1 MLEEIKSIS
10 FKFPQLF
17 AYKKRETNTHDIP
30 EIMDADESNRDDSLN
45 IMNSLPDKTDDPNN
59 SDLLMKSYFEHQ
71 SEQQNGME
79 HEIDIVK
86 PPEKKPKG
94 CSHAC
99 SHRVEPITDSN
110 KILQLYTKNGNSDAF
125 FTRVGC
131 KPRPNGDQSMIVP
144 YCTPTMYYVCHECGM
159 ADQNGSKIEH
169 HLNND
174 AHEGKKKFKNYI
186 KLQEKPSKIQPR
198 FGWYKGERYLVIEEC
213 RNAFACICGVT
224 FEKYRGLKKHFEECT
239 RTELVLATV
248 SSGCVDLD
256 GIVPIH
262 LVNDKKHCVKF
273 DTYSCGFGS
282 RDRNGGVDDL
292 EFCYNVPSKKMLTGQ
307 CKSTHPERKQYK
319 IINCLRQIDA
329 ILNQNWIEIST
340 LVRSKEDKEFYTEKD
355 RNEWGAGGIQC
366 ERIEIGVTSEAVLG
380 IQGEVLK
387 TRGNECWK
395 AIEEKYNIE
404 ESWMKDI
411 VTYAK
416 AMAQADTTKNGYTSY
431 DSFSLILTDS
441 DTTQQEHIDLLHP
454 LSQYALTISNDVD
467 TTIAYRV
474 KKEITSVNSMISCCT
489 QLSSELSADGTN
501 AEKFKKVFKKIG
513 DISSDSYVRQ
523 MIEKDGFG
531 KLFQIRTTNKEK
543 RNSKFERAYIQ
554 HAPTGTYTRIRGSE
568 VHSGSGVVGRRV
580 RGILFWSGKPLR
592 IKNMYD
598 PDVQQTMLS
607 VMIEIIQ
614 EVWISGTHDY
624 DLRREMVELMY
635 HVYNLCGQNYK
646 ENGQGYNNA
655 KIENMIKEFFNAKKS
670 KTAIAKAID
679 DHAAMSDL
687 FV

>member
-1 MLEEIKSIS
+1 
-10 FKFPQLF
+10 
-17 AYKKRETNTHDIP
+17 
-30 EIMDADESNRDDSLN
+30 
-45 IMNSLPDKTDDPNN
+45 
-59 SDLLMKSYFEHQ
+59 
-71 SEQQNGME
+71 
-79 HEIDIVK
+79 
-86 PPEKKPKG
+86 
-94 CSHAC
+94 
-99 SHRVEPITDSN
+99 
-110 KILQLYTKNGNSDAF
+110 
-125 FTRVGC
+125 
-131 KPRPNGDQSMIVP
+131 
-144 YCTPTMYYVCHECGM
+144 
-159 ADQNGSKIEH
+159 
-169 HLNND
+169 
-174 AHEGKKKFKNYI
+174 
-186 KLQEKPSKIQPR
+186 
-198 FGWYKGERYLVIEEC
+198 
-213 RNAFACICGVT
+213 
-224 FEKYRGLKKHFEECT
+224 
-239 RTELVLATV
+239 
-248 SSGCVDLD
+248 
-256 GIVPIH
+256 
-262 LVNDKKHCVKF
+262 
-273 DTYSCGFGS
+273 
-282 RDRNGGVDDL
+282 
-292 EFCYNVPSKKMLTGQ
+292 MLTGQ

-340 LVRSKEDKEFYTEKD
+340 LVRSKEDKEFYTEED

-404 ESWMKDI
+404 ASWMKDI
-411 VTYAK
+411 VIYAK

-474 KKEITSVNSMISCCT
+474 KKEITPVNSMISFCT
-489 QLSSELSADGTN
+489 QLSSELSANGTN

-513 DISSDSYVRQ
+513 DISTDSHVRQ

-568 VHSGSGVVGRRV
+568 VHSGSGVVGWRV

-614 EVWISGTHDY
+614 EVWINDTHDY
-624 DLRREMVELMY
+624 NLRREMVELMY
-635 HVYNLCGQNYK
+635 HVYSLCGRNYK

-655 KIENMIKEFFNAKKS
+655 KIEYMIKEFFKAKNNKS
-670 KTAIAKAID
+670 AIAKAID
-679 DHAAMSDL
+679 YHAAMSDL

>member
-1 MLEEIKSIS
+1 L
-10 FKFPQLF
+10 
-17 AYKKRETNTHDIP
+17 
-30 EIMDADESNRDDSLN
+30 
-45 IMNSLPDKTDDPNN
+45 
-59 SDLLMKSYFEHQ
+59 
-71 SEQQNGME
+71 
-79 HEIDIVK
+79 
-86 PPEKKPKG
+86 
-94 CSHAC
+94 
-99 SHRVEPITDSN
+99 
-110 KILQLYTKNGNSDAF
+110 
-125 FTRVGC
+125 
-131 KPRPNGDQSMIVP
+131 
-144 YCTPTMYYVCHECGM
+144 
-159 ADQNGSKIEH
+159 
-169 HLNND
+169 
-174 AHEGKKKFKNYI
+174 
-186 KLQEKPSKIQPR
+186 
-198 FGWYKGERYLVIEEC
+198 
-213 RNAFACICGVT
+213 
-224 FEKYRGLKKHFEECT
+224 
-239 RTELVLATV
+239 
-248 SSGCVDLD
+248 
-256 GIVPIH
+256 
-262 LVNDKKHCVKF
+262 
-273 DTYSCGFGS
+273 
-282 RDRNGGVDDL
+282 
-292 EFCYNVPSKKMLTGQ
+292 
-307 CKSTHPERKQYK
+307 
-319 IINCLRQIDA
+319 
-329 ILNQNWIEIST
+329 
-340 LVRSKEDKEFYTEKD
+340 
-355 RNEWGAGGIQC
+355 
-366 ERIEIGVTSEAVLG
+366 
-380 IQGEVLK
+380 
-387 TRGNECWK
+387 K